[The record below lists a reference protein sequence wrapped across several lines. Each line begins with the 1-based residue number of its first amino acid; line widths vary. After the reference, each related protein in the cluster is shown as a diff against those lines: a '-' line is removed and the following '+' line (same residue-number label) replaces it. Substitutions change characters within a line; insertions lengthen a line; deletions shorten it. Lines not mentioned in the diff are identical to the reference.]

1 MSINISEELK
11 KRIQSDDPAALYE
24 YSELLRATDPAE
36 SDKYAVFAAQ
46 LGFGPAYEHVGD
58 RYLESGDTESAEQY
72 YKAGAKAGILD
83 CSVKLAALKIDD
95 NEHEAVRELEE
106 LAQSGV
112 RSACSAL
119 SEYYR
124 SIGNRKQSAYW
135 RSMLK

>member
-11 KRIQSDDPAALYE
+11 KRIQNDDPEALYE
-24 YSELLRATDPAE
+24 YSELIRETDPAE
-36 SDKYAVFAAQ
+36 SNKYAVFAAQ
-46 LGFGPAYEHVGD
+46 LGFGPAFEHVGD
-58 RYLESGDTESAEQY
+58 RYLDNGDIENATKY

-83 CSVKLAALKIDD
+83 CSVKVAALKIDD

-119 SEYYR
+119 AEYYR